1 MYAKIIKWFS
11 YALMAAV
18 LAITVICVVNGMSV
32 KDAEG
37 VESPTKW
44 TSVFLYMA
52 YAMAIIPILC
62 IVVLGAILGSKNNPK
77 GLLTLLLFGLVFVG
91 VIFVAYLMAPGT
103 PVAIAR
109 GTDATAFSF
118 KMADTALY
126 VTYIVLGGVIAAL
139 LAGGVYRL
147 IKG

>member
-18 LAITVICVVNGMSV
+18 LAITVICVWNGMSV

-44 TSVFLYMA
+44 TSAFLYMA
-52 YAMAIIPILC
+52 YAMAIIPIVC
-62 IVVLGAILGSKNNPK
+62 IVVLGAILGAKNNPK
-77 GLLTLLLFGLVFVG
+77 GLITLLLFAALFVG
-91 VIFVAYLMAPGT
+91 LIAVTFMLAPSDEVPGT
-103 PVAIAR
+103 SVKASPFEWKLA
-109 GTDATAFSF
+109 ATS
-118 KMADTALY
+118 LY
-126 VTYIVLGGVIAAL
+126 VILITLGGIVVSLI
-139 LAGGVYRL
+139 AGGIYRL

>member
-62 IVVLGAILGSKNNPK
+62 IVVLGAILGAKNNPK

-91 VIFVAYLMAPGT
+91 VIFVAPGT

-139 LAGGVYRL
+139 LAGGIYRL